1 MSRSFLNQIFPLGQ
15 RSSETKTFFS
25 KDAGIMKKELIV
37 AMVATIADQHLL
49 PASITSDRGLV
60 NVFNRQQANP
70 EQPHDMLSLRKIGYE
85 FTEVYSKH
93 QIIGISSASSTMIRR
108 KKLLT
113 ISSNAEKER
122 EALQKIEK
130 VIELLSVYNIV

>member
-1 MSRSFLNQIFPLGQ
+1 
-15 RSSETKTFFS
+15 
-25 KDAGIMKKELIV
+25 MKKELIV

-49 PASITSDRGLV
+49 PANITSDRGLV
-60 NVFNRQQANP
+60 NVFNRQQANS

-122 EALQKIEK
+122 EALQKNEK